1 MANNNIV
8 NNYCSTV
15 VTIFQ
20 DVKKNYENNIEI
32 IKQAE
37 EELNDLYH
45 ECELADPKDMYGG
58 WKLYKAIREVR
69 IRRRNAKQ
77 ENEVLKDMYEYLNSQ
92 SGQTFKSKM
101 QSIQGASV
109 KIQAAQE
116 SRTYQPRQRNDLTIV
131 DKHSTSTKPFE
142 QMLKEFNQTKVSMQ
156 NGKLRK

>member
-1 MANNNIV
+1 MSNIV

-45 ECELADPKDMYGG
+45 ECELANPKDMYKGY
-58 WKLYKAIREVR
+58 LMYKAIREVR
-69 IRRRNAKQ
+69 IRRRNAKE

-92 SGQTFKSKM
+92 SGQTFKTKM
-101 QSIQGASV
+101 QSIQGNAV
-109 KIQAAQE
+109 KIQNSQE
-116 SRTYQPRQRNDLTIV
+116 SRTYQPRQRNDLTIA
-131 DKHSTSTKPFE
+131 DKHSSTTKPFE